1 MSGGLYMKKLKSITI
16 KTGKVEDFMAHVKSV
31 MRALDKK
38 EPLKPSHTLTFAD
51 PLEMLQFLSET
62 KLKLINSIRRH
73 PDSISNIAK
82 AIKRDRAAVFRD
94 IKEME
99 KFGLVKT
106 YEEINPGHGRHK
118 MVKVAANKLKLEAY
132 I

>member
-1 MSGGLYMKKLKSITI
+1 
-16 KTGKVEDFMAHVKSV
+16 
-31 MRALDKK
+31 MRKLDKK
-38 EPLKPSHTLTFAD
+38 EPIKPSYTLVFED

-62 KLKLINSIRRH
+62 KLKLINSIRKH

-82 AIKRDRAAVFRD
+82 AIKRDRAAVCRD

-106 YEEINPGHGRHK
+106 FEEINPGHGKHK
-118 MVKVAANKLKLEAY
+118 IVKVVAKRLKLEAY